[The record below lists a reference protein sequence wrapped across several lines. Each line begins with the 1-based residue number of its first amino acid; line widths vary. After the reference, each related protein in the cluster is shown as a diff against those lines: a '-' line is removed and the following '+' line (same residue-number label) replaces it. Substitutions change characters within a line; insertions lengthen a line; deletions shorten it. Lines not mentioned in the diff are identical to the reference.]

1 MASYSPQV
9 TLMAVFISLILL
21 LIKSV
26 ISDCVVKN
34 VKTNVEEPCVFPFK
48 LEYTSGN
55 RTLKSDTFNS
65 CTSFKDPDGKFWCST
80 KVCTCTVMDKSCFT
94 SLLVILLF
102 KNLFRLT
109 MVSIN
114 EAIGVIARMIARI
127 KYQLPLLRQYLNTN
141 TLRILSTLGIV

>member
-34 VKTNVEEPCVFPFK
+34 AKTNVEEHCVFPFR

-80 KVCTCTVMDKSCFT
+80 KVCTCV
-94 SLLVILLF
+94 
-102 KNLFRLT
+102 NLGT
-109 MVSIN
+109 
-114 EAIGVIARMIARI
+114 
-127 KYQLPLLRQYLNTN
+127 YTN
-141 TLRILSTLGIV
+141 FCSKICID

>member
-1 MASYSPQV
+1 MASCSPQV
-9 TLMAVFISLILL
+9 MAVFISLIFLV
-21 LIKSV
+21 IPSA

-80 KVCTCTVMDKSCFT
+80 KVCTCVQSWTRVVLQVSNFTV
-94 SLLVILLF
+94 
-102 KNLFRLT
+102 
-109 MVSIN
+109 
-114 EAIGVIARMIARI
+114 
-127 KYQLPLLRQYLNTN
+127 Q
-141 TLRILSTLGIV
+141 